1 MYHISKSV
9 FSTSSSLIT
18 EISSN
23 TCVLT
28 RPFVFAPCKNR
39 ERSSELEDDVSS
51 SAYMEEEPV
60 SSLLSVIDSIILIYK
75 YISTQNIKISID
87 KCSIRYRNEPN
98 VFYSVVLPIC
108 TLPLIF
114 VVLVDRVFFCECNI
128 VASIRFDKFSVQ
140 KILIMNAEFISFQLK
155 LISYI

>member
-23 TCVLT
+23 TCVFT

-39 ERSSELEDDVSS
+39 ERSSELDDDVSS

-60 SSLLSVIDSIILIYK
+60 SSLLSVIDSIILRYK
-75 YISTQNIKISID
+75 YISTQNIQYLWINLALGTEMDQMFNIHWYYLFVHCHSSSS
-87 KCSIRYRNEPN
+87 CSLMEFSFVNA
-98 VFYSVVLPIC
+98 
-108 TLPLIF
+108 TL
-114 VVLVDRVFFCECNI
+114 
-128 VASIRFDKFSVQ
+128 
-140 KILIMNAEFISFQLK
+140 
-155 LISYI
+155 

>member
-23 TCVLT
+23 TCVFT

-39 ERSSELEDDVSS
+39 ERSSELDDDVSS

-60 SSLLSVIDSIILIYK
+60 SSLLSVIDSIILRYK
-75 YISTQNIKISID
+75 YISTQNIQYLWINV
-87 KCSIRYRNEPN
+87 RYRNGPN
-98 VFYSVVLPIC
+98 VKYSLVLPIC

-114 VVLVDRVFFCECNI
+114 VVLVDGVFFCECNI
-128 VASIRFDKFSVQ
+128 VTSIRFDKFSVHKNINYAC
-140 KILIMNAEFISFQLK
+140 KIYIL
-155 LISYI
+155 SYY